1 MSVHSLVLLA
11 SKRSL
16 TLPCK
21 FLGFCAQNWETES
34 NELGKNQDGESASK
48 IDKTYLEGTK
58 DEMETK
64 EGGEK
69 EVLAGTQSDCEQL
82 LVGK

>member
-1 MSVHSLVLLA
+1 MFLP
-11 SKRSL
+11 SKGSL
-16 TLPCK
+16 TLLCK

-58 DEMETK
+58 DEMQTR

-69 EVLAGTQSDCEQL
+69 EVLAGTQSDSEQL
-82 LVGK
+82 LAGR